1 AEERPVVAAVFL
13 NRLKGGMRL
22 QTDPTVIYG
31 MGENYEGNIRK
42 KDLTADTP
50 WNTYTREG
58 LPPTPIAMPGAA
70 SLDAATHP
78 AQAPFLAAAR
88 QARTEALVMCAA
100 RAEHVA
106 GVIEPAL
113 GAGRWI
119 VCDRFSDATF
129 AYQCGGRGLP
139 REVVVGLERLVHP
152 GLQPDATFLFDLD
165 PALAYD
171 RARARSRTPD
181 KFEREQADFFRRV
194 REAYMERAREHS
206 RRFHVID
213 AAGELAE
220 VRDRVEIAFV
230 QAFP

>member
-1 AEERPVVAAVFL
+1 MTRGKFITLEGIDGAGKSSHLEFLCAQVRSRGCEAVL
-13 NRLKGGMRL
+13 
-22 QTDPTVIYG
+22 
-31 MGENYEGNIRK
+31 
-42 KDLTADTP
+42 
-50 WNTYTREG
+50 TREPG
-58 LPPTPIAMPGAA
+58 GTPVGERLR
-70 SLDAATHP
+70 SLVLDAAM
-78 AQAPFLAAAR
+78 
-88 QARTEALVMCAA
+88 QARTEALVMFAA

-165 PALAYD
+165 PALAYE
-171 RARARSRTPD
+171 RQRARSRTPD
-181 KFEREQADFFRRV
+181 KFEREQVDFFRRV
-194 REAYMERAREHS
+194 REAYLERAREHT

-213 AAGELAE
+213 ASGELAQ
-220 VRDRVEIAFV
+220 VRDRVEVAFA
-230 QAFP
+230 QAFQ